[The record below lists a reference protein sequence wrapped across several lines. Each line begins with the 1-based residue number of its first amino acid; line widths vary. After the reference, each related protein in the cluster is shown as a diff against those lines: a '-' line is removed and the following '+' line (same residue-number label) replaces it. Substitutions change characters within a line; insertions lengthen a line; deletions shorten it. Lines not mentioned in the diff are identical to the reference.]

1 MLQQVLSF
9 QKNIQFL
16 LMLITKQEHIYCQ
29 EKHTMTLRKFKMS
42 KDVLEEIIKKKI
54 EKVDLL
60 KKSISLNSLN
70 EQIDQ
75 NKSFINFKD
84 KIQNNIDNN
93 KISLIAE
100 IKKASPSAGIIID
113 DYNPIEIAKIYNNNK
128 ATCLSILT
136 EEDFF
141 LGSLSDISKVKE
153 KINLPVLCK
162 DFFIDKF
169 QVPLAKSYGADAILI
184 ILAGVSDDLAN
195 ELYEEALR
203 LNMSVIVEVHTV
215 EEAKKA
221 LNFNEALIGIN
232 NRNLKT
238 LKTDINTTY
247 DIYDILKNH
256 DGPLI
261 SESGI
266 KTSINTFLI
275 VESLLKNLEKNSIFS
290 VL

>member
-1 MLQQVLSF
+1 
-9 QKNIQFL
+9 
-16 LMLITKQEHIYCQ
+16 
-29 EKHTMTLRKFKMS
+29 MS

-70 EQIDQ
+70 EQIGQ

-100 IKKASPSAGIIID
+100 IKKASPTAGIIID

-195 ELYEEALR
+195 ELYEEAMR
-203 LNMSVIVEVHTV
+203 LNMSIIVEVHTI
-215 EEAKKA
+215 EEAEKA
-221 LNFNEALIGIN
+221 LNFKEALIGIN

-238 LKTDINTTY
+238 LKTDLNTTY
-247 DIYDILKNH
+247 DIYNVLSNH
-256 DGPLI
+256 SSPLI

-266 KTSINTFLI
+266 KTKEELLSLENKTEIKTFLI
-275 VESLLKNLEKNSIFS
+275 GESLLKNLNKNSIFS

>member
-1 MLQQVLSF
+1 
-9 QKNIQFL
+9 
-16 LMLITKQEHIYCQ
+16 
-29 EKHTMTLRKFKMS
+29 MS

-60 KKSISLNSLN
+60 KKSISLNFLN

-113 DYNPIEIAKIYNNNK
+113 DYNPIEIAKIYNINK

-195 ELYEEALR
+195 ELYEEAMK
-203 LNMSVIVEVHTV
+203 LNMSIIVEVHTIG
-215 EEAKKA
+215 EAEKA
-221 LNFNEALIGIN
+221 LNFKEALIGIN

-238 LKTDINTTY
+238 LKTDLNTTY
-247 DIYDILKNH
+247 DIYNVLSNH
-256 DGPLI
+256 SSPLI

-266 KTSINTFLI
+266 KTKEELLSLENKTEIKTFLI
-275 VESLLKNLEKNSIFS
+275 GESLLKNLNKNSIFS

>member
-1 MLQQVLSF
+1 
-9 QKNIQFL
+9 
-16 LMLITKQEHIYCQ
+16 
-29 EKHTMTLRKFKMS
+29 MS
-42 KDVLEEIIKKKI
+42 KDVLKEIIKKKI
-54 EKVDLL
+54 EKIDLL
-60 KKSISLNSLN
+60 KKSISLNALN
-70 EQIDQ
+70 EKIDQ
-75 NKSFINFKD
+75 NKTFINFKN

-100 IKKASPSAGIIID
+100 IKKASPSAGVIMD
-113 DYNPIEIAKIYNNNK
+113 NYSPTEIAKIYNNNK

-141 LGSLSDISKVKE
+141 LGRLSHISEVKE

-195 ELYEEALR
+195 ELYEEALKR
-203 LNMSVIVEVHTV
+203 NMSIIVEVHTT

-221 LNFNEALIGIN
+221 LNFKEALIGIN

-238 LKTDINTTY
+238 LKTDLNTTY
-247 DIYDILKNH
+247 DIYNVLSNH
-256 DGPLI
+256 SSPLI

-266 KTSINTFLI
+266 KTKEELLSLENKTEIKTFLI
-275 VESLLKNLEKNSIFS
+275 GESLLKNLDKNSIFS

>member
-1 MLQQVLSF
+1 
-9 QKNIQFL
+9 
-16 LMLITKQEHIYCQ
+16 
-29 EKHTMTLRKFKMS
+29 MS

-195 ELYEEALR
+195 ELYEEAMR
-203 LNMSVIVEVHTV
+203 LNMSIIVEVHTI
-215 EEAKKA
+215 EEAEKA
-221 LNFNEALIGIN
+221 LNFKEALIGIN

-238 LKTDINTTY
+238 LKTDLNTTY
-247 DIYDILKNH
+247 DIYNVLSNH
-256 DGPLI
+256 SSPLI

-266 KTSINTFLI
+266 KTKEELLSLKNKTEIKTFLI
-275 VESLLKNLEKNSIFS
+275 GESLLKNLNKNSIFS